1 VVYSNRGIGRGIHM
15 YEHRSSQNE
24 MIEEIKAKR
33 ELMINSAYSLGFTSE
48 ITIKYSQEL
57 DELIN
62 EYQKAM
68 EGSSRPNDEIKFA
81 FKQMIMVWPKILV

>member
-1 VVYSNRGIGRGIHM
+1 M
-15 YEHRSSQNE
+15 YEQRNNHNE
-24 MIEEIKAKR
+24 MIEEIKEKR
-33 ELMINSAYSLGFTSE
+33 QLMINSANSLGFTSE
-48 ITIKYSQEL
+48 VTIKYSQEL

-81 FKQMIMVWPKILV
+81 FKQMIMIWPKVLI